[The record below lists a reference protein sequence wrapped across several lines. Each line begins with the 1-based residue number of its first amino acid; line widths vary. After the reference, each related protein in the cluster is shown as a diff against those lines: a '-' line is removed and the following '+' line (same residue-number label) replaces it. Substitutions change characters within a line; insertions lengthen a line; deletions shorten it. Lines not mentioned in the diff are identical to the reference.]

1 MGPLR
6 VETSRVRA
14 ASQKNLVVGNGPDLT
29 ADWGWK
35 LDGSSSWL
43 RRLRQE
49 EKSRVA
55 RGVGGSFVGSTAG
68 VEAETALV
76 VVAPCIPKMSRVQ
89 GTRTTASNSG
99 EGYYCSSTG
108 CTERGIII
116 IQFRSIVRALPRLW
130 WDNLTQARRREA
142 VDRSE
147 PTMSTTPWPLWEK
160 VRQSTVG
167 TG

>member
-14 ASQKNLVVGNGPDLT
+14 ASQKNLVAGNGPDLT

-55 RGVGGSFVGSTAG
+55 RGVGGGGGVFVGITAG

-76 VVAPCIPKMSRVQ
+76 GGGPGNPGSPGPMHPPKCPGSR
-89 GTRTTASNSG
+89 GRGPRPPTAARDTT
-99 EGYYCSSTG
+99 
-108 CTERGIII
+108 
-116 IQFRSIVRALPRLW
+116 VL
-130 WDNLTQARRREA
+130 
-142 VDRSE
+142 
-147 PTMSTTPWPLWEK
+147 
-160 VRQSTVG
+160 
-167 TG
+167 